1 MIIYLGLPLPTASSD
16 LPKTRR
22 AAAWFCFGLA
32 SDGVYM
38 CPACYQPGGSLL
50 HCLSTLTGKS
60 RRFIS
65 VALAWESPPPDV
77 IRHPALRSPDFPH
90 LTPFG
95 IVSRDHLTHSVW
107 DFIIERGECKGKRE
121 INLYNS
127 FTTDR
132 SIREYN
138 YGKRI
143 PGRNTMSKILVAE
156 DELAINKLICMNLS
170 ITGYETVSMQNGQ
183 EVLDYLA
190 AGGLAD
196 LAIVDVMMP
205 KVDGFS
211 LLSPLKQKSIP
222 VIYLTARGDLESK
235 LKGLTGGAEDYMVK
249 PFEMLELLVRIDM
262 VLKRTGKSEEI
273 ISLGCITLN
282 MKKRTVQKSGE
293 NISLTPMEYDL
304 LCVLAK
310 NRNIALNRE
319 KLLREIWGVDFEGET
334 RTVDVHVAALRR
346 KTGLHIVSVPKI
358 GYRLEVD
365 EA

>member
-1 MIIYLGLPLPTASSD
+1 
-16 LPKTRR
+16 
-22 AAAWFCFGLA
+22 
-32 SDGVYM
+32 
-38 CPACYQPGGSLL
+38 
-50 HCLSTLTGKS
+50 
-60 RRFIS
+60 
-65 VALAWESPPPDV
+65 
-77 IRHPALRSPDFPH
+77 
-90 LTPFG
+90 
-95 IVSRDHLTHSVW
+95 
-107 DFIIERGECKGKRE
+107 
-121 INLYNS
+121 
-127 FTTDR
+127 
-132 SIREYN
+132 
-138 YGKRI
+138 
-143 PGRNTMSKILVAE
+143 MSKILVAE

-365 EA
+365 EV

>member
-1 MIIYLGLPLPTASSD
+1 
-16 LPKTRR
+16 
-22 AAAWFCFGLA
+22 
-32 SDGVYM
+32 
-38 CPACYQPGGSLL
+38 
-50 HCLSTLTGKS
+50 
-60 RRFIS
+60 
-65 VALAWESPPPDV
+65 
-77 IRHPALRSPDFPH
+77 
-90 LTPFG
+90 
-95 IVSRDHLTHSVW
+95 
-107 DFIIERGECKGKRE
+107 
-121 INLYNS
+121 
-127 FTTDR
+127 
-132 SIREYN
+132 
-138 YGKRI
+138 
-143 PGRNTMSKILVAE
+143 MSKILVAE

-334 RTVDVHVAALRR
+334 RTVDVHVAALRK

>member
-1 MIIYLGLPLPTASSD
+1 M
-16 LPKTRR
+16 R
-22 AAAWFCFGLA
+22 
-32 SDGVYM
+32 
-38 CPACYQPGGSLL
+38 
-50 HCLSTLTGKS
+50 
-60 RRFIS
+60 
-65 VALAWESPPPDV
+65 
-77 IRHPALRSPDFPH
+77 
-90 LTPFG
+90 
-95 IVSRDHLTHSVW
+95 
-107 DFIIERGECKGKRE
+107 
-121 INLYNS
+121 
-127 FTTDR
+127 
-132 SIREYN
+132 
-138 YGKRI
+138 
-143 PGRNTMSKILVAE
+143 KILVAE
-156 DELAINKLICMNLS
+156 DELAINKLICMNLN

-293 NISLTPMEYDL
+293 NILLTPMEYDL

>member
-1 MIIYLGLPLPTASSD
+1 
-16 LPKTRR
+16 
-22 AAAWFCFGLA
+22 
-32 SDGVYM
+32 
-38 CPACYQPGGSLL
+38 
-50 HCLSTLTGKS
+50 
-60 RRFIS
+60 
-65 VALAWESPPPDV
+65 
-77 IRHPALRSPDFPH
+77 
-90 LTPFG
+90 
-95 IVSRDHLTHSVW
+95 
-107 DFIIERGECKGKRE
+107 
-121 INLYNS
+121 
-127 FTTDR
+127 
-132 SIREYN
+132 
-138 YGKRI
+138 
-143 PGRNTMSKILVAE
+143 MSKILVAE
-156 DELAINKLICMNLS
+156 DELAINKLICMNLN

-183 EVLDYLA
+183 EVLEYLE

-205 KVDGFS
+205 KVDGFA

-235 LKGLTGGAEDYMVK
+235 IKGLTGGAEDYMVK

-262 VLKRTGKSEEI
+262 VLKRTGKSEEV

-365 EA
+365 EV

>member
-1 MIIYLGLPLPTASSD
+1 
-16 LPKTRR
+16 
-22 AAAWFCFGLA
+22 
-32 SDGVYM
+32 
-38 CPACYQPGGSLL
+38 
-50 HCLSTLTGKS
+50 
-60 RRFIS
+60 
-65 VALAWESPPPDV
+65 
-77 IRHPALRSPDFPH
+77 
-90 LTPFG
+90 
-95 IVSRDHLTHSVW
+95 
-107 DFIIERGECKGKRE
+107 
-121 INLYNS
+121 
-127 FTTDR
+127 
-132 SIREYN
+132 
-138 YGKRI
+138 
-143 PGRNTMSKILVAE
+143 MSKILVAE
-156 DELAINKLICMNLS
+156 DELAINKLICMNLN
-170 ITGYETVSMQNGQ
+170 ITGYETASMQNGQ
-183 EVLDYLA
+183 EVLEYLE
-190 AGGLAD
+190 AGGQAD

-205 KVDGFS
+205 KVDGFA

-334 RTVDVHVAALRR
+334 RTVDVHVAALRK

>member
-1 MIIYLGLPLPTASSD
+1 M
-16 LPKTRR
+16 R
-22 AAAWFCFGLA
+22 
-32 SDGVYM
+32 
-38 CPACYQPGGSLL
+38 
-50 HCLSTLTGKS
+50 
-60 RRFIS
+60 
-65 VALAWESPPPDV
+65 
-77 IRHPALRSPDFPH
+77 
-90 LTPFG
+90 
-95 IVSRDHLTHSVW
+95 
-107 DFIIERGECKGKRE
+107 
-121 INLYNS
+121 
-127 FTTDR
+127 
-132 SIREYN
+132 
-138 YGKRI
+138 
-143 PGRNTMSKILVAE
+143 KILVAE

-282 MKKRTVQKSGE
+282 MKKRIVRKSGE

>member
-1 MIIYLGLPLPTASSD
+1 
-16 LPKTRR
+16 
-22 AAAWFCFGLA
+22 
-32 SDGVYM
+32 
-38 CPACYQPGGSLL
+38 
-50 HCLSTLTGKS
+50 
-60 RRFIS
+60 
-65 VALAWESPPPDV
+65 
-77 IRHPALRSPDFPH
+77 
-90 LTPFG
+90 
-95 IVSRDHLTHSVW
+95 
-107 DFIIERGECKGKRE
+107 
-121 INLYNS
+121 
-127 FTTDR
+127 
-132 SIREYN
+132 
-138 YGKRI
+138 
-143 PGRNTMSKILVAE
+143 MSKILVAE
-156 DELAINKLICMNLS
+156 DELAINKLICMNLN

-235 LKGLTGGAEDYMVK
+235 LKGLTGGAEDYIVK